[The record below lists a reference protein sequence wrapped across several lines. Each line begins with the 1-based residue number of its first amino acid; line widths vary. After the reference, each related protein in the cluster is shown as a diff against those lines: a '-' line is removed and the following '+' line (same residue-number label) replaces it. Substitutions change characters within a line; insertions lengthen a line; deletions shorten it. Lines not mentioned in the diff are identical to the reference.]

1 MRTGRHERGYIA
13 FMPAGPVE
21 SALAHYEKNAAI
33 YLDELKRL
41 VRIPSVSFAGFP
53 EVEVARSAEAVAE
66 LLRRRGFT
74 SVEVLKLEG
83 AHPYVFGER
92 IEDPSLPTLLLYA
105 HHDVQPAGE
114 ADQWRSPPFEPA
126 ERDGRLFGRGTADD
140 KAGILVHAAAVDA
153 WVRGAHGTPLNLK
166 IVVEGEEEIGSEHLA
181 QFIGRFR
188 SKLDADA
195 MILTDTGNVDT
206 GVPSVTVALRGLVT
220 VEVEVRALQQSVH
233 SGMWGGPIPDP
244 ALGLSKILATLV
256 ADDGSIAIP
265 GLYDRVRPLSDEQR
279 RAIAALPVS
288 PEEFRKQAKVLPGVH
303 LLGGGRHPLEVNWWE
318 PALAVNALV
327 ASSRREAR
335 NIINDA
341 AWARVGIR
349 LVPDM
354 DPVDVKDRLVAALE
368 RAAPWGLEVKTKV
381 ETAGAPWITDV
392 GHPAFAAAFRALER
406 GFGRPAL
413 AIGCGGSIGFV
424 EPFSRALGGVPAL
437 LVGVEDPLSNA
448 HSENESLSLPD
459 FQKAIR
465 SAIHLYAELAGAL
478 RR

>member
-1 MRTGRHERGYIA
+1 
-13 FMPAGPVE
+13 MPAGSVE

-53 EVEVARSAEAVAE
+53 EIEVSRSADAVAE

-74 SVEVLKLEG
+74 SVEVLRIEG

-105 HHDVQPAGE
+105 HHDVQPPGE
-114 ADQWRSPPFEPA
+114 AEQWRSPPFEPA
-126 ERDGRLFGRGTADD
+126 EREGRLFGRGTADD

-181 QFIGRFR
+181 QFIGRYR

-195 MILTDTGNVDT
+195 MVLTDTGNVDT

-220 VEVEVRALQQSVH
+220 VEVEVRSLQQSVH

-244 ALGLSKILATLV
+244 AVALSKILASLV
-256 ADDGSIAIP
+256 AEDGRIAIP
-265 GLYDRVRPLSDEQR
+265 GLYDRVRPLTADQR
-279 RAIAALPVS
+279 RAIEALPVTR
-288 PEEFRKQAKVLPGVH
+288 EEFRRQAKLLPGVK
-303 LLGGGRHPLEVNWWE
+303 LLGGDRHPLEVNWWE

-327 ASSRREAR
+327 ASSRRDAR

-354 DPVDVKDRLVAALE
+354 DPADVRDRLVAALE
-368 RAAPWGLEVKTKV
+368 RAAPWGVEVKCKV

-392 GHPAFAAAFRALER
+392 GHPAFPAAFRALEA

-424 EPFSRALGGVPAL
+424 EPFARALGGVPAL

-448 HSENESLSLPD
+448 HSENESLSLSD

-465 SAIHLYAELAGAL
+465 SAIHLYGELAGAL
-478 RR
+478 GR